1 MSAAKEILAALSLQ
15 GLEARAGVASGN
27 AFCGLVGN
35 AARAEYA
42 VIGSSVNLAARLMC
56 HAPPSSVLVAGTI
69 RDRALNRFDFEG
81 KGSVRA
87 KGYEDAI
94 PVYRPIR
101 REVTT
106 KVEMENETVGRED
119 ERRKVSEALDGGVT
133 FLIGPQGAGKSR
145 LLKDALD
152 LCQNKRVV
160 WCSASGGAPVLAPC
174 AWALC
179 AGASDTTTFS
189 GRAASSKALVE
200 GGASCED
207 ADALARLLNARRSSA
222 GVIQD
227 GAASVARAVWRA
239 A

>member
-1 MSAAKEILAALSLQ
+1 MAA
-15 GLEARAGVASGN
+15 
-27 AFCGLVGN
+27 
-35 AARAEYA
+35 
-42 VIGSSVNLAARLMC
+42 
-56 HAPPSSVLVAGTI
+56 
-69 RDRALNRFDFEG
+69 
-81 KGSVRA
+81 
-87 KGYEDAI
+87 
-94 PVYRPIR
+94 
-101 REVTT
+101 
-106 KVEMENETVGRED
+106 
-119 ERRKVSEALDGGVT
+119 ALDGGVH

-189 GRAASSKALVE
+189 GRAASSKALID
-200 GGASCED
+200 GGASNED

-222 GVIQD
+222 GVIRTVRLPSRAAVSGIVKKAGSPVLFIDDAQD
-227 GAASVARAVWRA
+227 LGVADWAVLALLDAPCAILIGMRPIGRYARNATAARNSLQKMLATASVIALDPLSVDETASLFHGVPRIIPGFGLDEIWKVARSSRPSSTFKNERRA